1 MPKNPVNA
9 CVEDDKRRLTAVLPN
24 TSKKMANDKISMPSG
39 MGGLVRY
46 FDDYKSKIELKP
58 GHVIVLAVMV
68 IIIMLILH
76 AFY

>member
-1 MPKNPVNA
+1 
-9 CVEDDKRRLTAVLPN
+9 
-24 TSKKMANDKISMPSG
+24 MANDKISMPSG